1 MSTNT
6 PMDNPVI
13 QSIELA
19 VKTPKGSQDS
29 AGEVKKR
36 SIHVQLLGKHIDL
49 SLVSKTL
56 SHQFFCQQYKDALFI
71 DLPRGNVFLFDYGV
85 VVFWSVIE
93 SKRLSLIAQISKHIR
108 QVSADQGIFDIHY
121 ALDTNSAFLV
131 RDDLIHIANTDVHTL
146 LSISHALAQSSKLEH
161 FESVAQS
168 TINEHSGLTDSLAT
182 KGKIPLSRKALSI
195 ERGKL
200 FKTKSDI
207 LLHFNLLDTPEYF
220 WQYPEQES
228 LYAKMSTYLELKPRV
243 NLLNLKLTTINEL
256 LDMLATEQHH
266 KYAASL
272 EWIIIILIAVD
283 ILVYFIGD

>member
-6 PMDNPVI
+6 ILDKPA
-13 QSIELA
+13 EL
-19 VKTPKGSQDS
+19 VKTGLAQENTS
-29 AGEVKKR
+29 VLRKKTLR
-36 SIHVQLLGKHIDL
+36 TQLLGESINLQELTKKM
-49 SLVSKTL
+49 SL
-56 SHQFFCQQYKDALFI
+56 QFYCQQYKDAI
-71 DLPRGNVFLFDYGV
+71 CVSLPKGNAFFFDYGV

-93 SKRLSLIAQISKHIR
+93 SKREILLNLVKPFVCQSTLLE
-108 QVSADQGIFDIHY
+108 VSETIHY
-121 ALDTNSAFLV
+121 ECHKNDEFKV
-131 RDDLIHIANTDVHTL
+131 RDDIVHIPDLDVHTL
-146 LSISHALAQSSKLEH
+146 LSASHALAQSSKLEY
-161 FESVAQS
+161 FETIAQH
-168 TINEHSGLTDSLAT
+168 TITSHSGLTDSLANT
-182 KGKIPLSRKALSI
+182 GKIPLSRKALSM

-220 WQYPEQES
+220 WQYPEHEA
-228 LYAKMSTYLELKPRV
+228 LYAHMSTYLELKPRV
-243 NLLNLKLTTINEL
+243 QLLNLKLVTINEL